1 MVKHDPY
8 AEAVAASVAP
18 ARLRQAVPTN
28 LNPSPL
34 HLSGYSLGDCAT
46 GGSTTAT
53 SGPICRMGNTH
64 AGRTMVLFGDS
75 HAQMWMPALL
85 PFATRHNWTL
95 IPFVKVGCTAQAFS
109 VESGAEFA
117 TVPHVVKVGSKPG
130 PAAPARSDRPL
141 NRILRGGTDGDPNG
155 IKAAENGFWTELQAL
170 KGSAKLVVLEDIPY
184 PGRSPIDCLLAHDA
198 TLGSCT
204 YSFNDRFN
212 DTIDGDVAL
221 SAQLLG
227 AKFIPVVQWFCAHS
241 QCPMVIGN
249 TIAYFDPT
257 HVSTAYAQQLARP
270 LDVALRAATQA

>member
-1 MVKHDPY
+1 
-8 AEAVAASVAP
+8 
-18 ARLRQAVPTN
+18 
-28 LNPSPL
+28 
-34 HLSGYSLGDCAT
+34 
-46 GGSTTAT
+46 
-53 SGPICRMGNTH
+53 
-64 AGRTMVLFGDS
+64 MVLFGDS

-95 IPFVKVGCTAQAFS
+95 IPLVRVGCTAQAFS
-109 VESGAEFA
+109 AESGAEFA
-117 TVPHVVKVGSKPG
+117 SCRTWLKWAVSQVRQLRPG
-130 PAAPARSDRPL
+130 VIVLSTAYSGEALS
-141 NRILRGGTDGDPNG
+141 GDPNG
-155 IKAAENGFWTELQAL
+155 IKAAENGFWAELQAL
-170 KGSAKLVVLEDIPY
+170 KGSAKLVVIEDIPY

-204 YSFNDRFN
+204 YSFSDRFN